1 LVQTNNKMN
10 TAALFIFAFLFADLV
25 VCEHIAFVLD
35 FHGSFDDQGE
45 TLNVSMRA
53 ASQDFRVRI
62 TNREGVR
69 METHNL
75 IGARAGW
82 VSTMIFTD
90 STTFT
95 DSGILEFGTHMHT
108 THGLVFASDTQGK
121 IFPAPNNEQEL
132 FVGTAT
138 YRIEDGLAEW
148 KGAQGTMVVSFVAT
162 SEGTRTHAR
171 ALATANF
178 WV

>member
-1 LVQTNNKMN
+1 MN
-10 TAALFIFAFLFADLV
+10 TAALFFFAFLFADFV

-35 FHGSFDDQGE
+35 FHGRFNDQGQ

-53 ASQDFRVRI
+53 ASQEFRVRI
-62 TNREGVR
+62 TNTEGVR

-82 VSTMIFTD
+82 DSTMIFTD

-95 DSGILEFGTHMHT
+95 DSGTLEFGTHMHT
-108 THGLVFASDTQGK
+108 THGLVFASDSQGK
-121 IFPAPNNEQEL
+121 IFPGPDNEKEL

-138 YRIEDGLAEW
+138 YRIEDGLGRW
-148 KGAQGTMVVSFVAT
+148 KGAQGTLVASFVAT
-162 SEGTRTHAR
+162 SEGTTTHAR